1 MKVLMISGSRNPEG
15 QTARAAQALLT
26 GAEGAGAQVELLYL
40 PELAIER
47 CRQCDAN
54 GWGDCR
60 AIGDCVIEDDLDSVL
75 AAMRDA
81 DLLALATPVY
91 YGTLSESIRACLDRV
106 RRVCTHKDG
115 RVGILGKPAVGVCV
129 AGGSGGGSYS
139 CAVDL
144 ERMLT
149 SIGLDVLA
157 IQPARRQNLDASCE
171 MLERLGAWAV
181 TQAKGA

>member
-1 MKVLMISGSRNPEG
+1 MKVLLISGSRNPEG
-15 QTARAAQALLT
+15 QTARAAQALLAGAKKA
-26 GAEGAGAQVELLYL
+26 GAELDLLYL

-47 CRQCDAN
+47 CRQCEAN

-75 AAMRDA
+75 AAMRGA
-81 DLLALATPVY
+81 DLLAFATPVY

-106 RRVCTHKDG
+106 RRVCTHEDG
-115 RVGILGKPAVGVCV
+115 RVGIRGKPAVGVCV
-129 AGGSGGGSYS
+129 AGGGGGGSYS

-144 ERMLT
+144 ERVLT

-171 MLERLGAWAV
+171 MLELLGAWAV
-181 TQAKGA
+181 SQGKEA